1 MSSPSPR
8 ITADTKVR
16 ISPRVY
22 ARGFGEEIVLL
33 DFAVGEYFGL
43 DPVGAE
49 IWRGLEKGESL
60 QRIADSVVEHWDVSR
75 EEALRD
81 IVELVG
87 ELAERTLVEPAA

>member
-1 MSSPSPR
+1 MSAADAR
-8 ITADTKVR
+8 ITPDTKIR

-33 DFAVGEYFGL
+33 DFAMGEYFGL

-60 QRIADSVVEHWDVSR
+60 RRIADAVVERWDVSH

-81 IVELVG
+81 IVELIG
-87 ELAERTLVEPAA
+87 ELAERTLVEPVA